1 MNPQRIAEAFAALLD
16 PIADVNFTGLP
27 ATAAYTTAG
36 VTVPRVVISATF
48 KPLVRSTSLG
58 TATVSLAIES
68 HAGGSAADAESTPTA
83 TEETTAAEAHRSRVE
98 LVRAKFFGTDDAAAS
113 ATRSAIAAAI
123 AAAGQ
128 IEIDPRYTPTGDTG
142 MERNGDRFR
151 TVLKLMCGVLVKA
164 V

>member
-27 ATAAYTTAG
+27 ATTGYTSTA

-48 KPLVRSTSLG
+48 SGLVRSTTVGTSL
-58 TATVSLAIES
+58 VSLAIES
-68 HAGGSAADAESTPTA
+68 HAGGSAEDAESAATA
-83 TEETTAAEAHRSRVE
+83 SEETTAAEAHRTRVE
-98 LVRAKFFGTDDAAAS
+98 LVRAKFFGIDDATAT

-123 AAAGQ
+123 AAVGQ
-128 IEIDPRYTPTGDTG
+128 IEIDPRYTPMGETG

-151 TVLKLMCGVLVKA
+151 TVLKLKCGVFLKPI
-164 V
+164 